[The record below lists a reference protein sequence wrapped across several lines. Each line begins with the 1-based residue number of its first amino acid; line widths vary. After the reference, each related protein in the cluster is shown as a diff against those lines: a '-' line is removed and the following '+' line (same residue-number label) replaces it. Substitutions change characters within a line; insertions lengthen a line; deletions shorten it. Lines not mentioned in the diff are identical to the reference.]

1 MAKTIIFDLD
11 GTLTDSAEGITNS
24 VKLVMSHFNIPIPG
38 MDVLRTFVGPPLHDM
53 FVKHGVPEDRVEEA
67 ISVFRSRYTT
77 IGKYENTPYPGVFD
91 LLQKLK
97 SHRYT
102 LYVATSKPEPQAKDI
117 LQHFQLAP
125 YFDCICGASLDR
137 SRITKEEVLR
147 YLLNMSSTP
156 GETVMVGDTACRSRQ
171 GRRRDVHRRLGFH
184 GSGGREGHPRK
195 GLRRLP
201 DQRRADGSDQS
212 RLYGAA
218 LSARSPRRGDHRRR
232 V

>member
-1 MAKTIIFDLD
+1 MKKTIIFDLD

-38 MDVLRTFVGPPLHDM
+38 MDVLHTFVGPPLHDM

-67 ISVFRSRYTT
+67 IAVFRSRYTT
-77 IGKYENTPYPGVFD
+77 IGKYENTPYPGVFE

-97 SHRYT
+97 KHGHT

-117 LQHFQLAP
+117 LEHFELAP

-147 YLLNMSSTP
+147 YLLDMSPDP
-156 GETVMVGDTACRSRQ
+156 GEAVMVGDTVY
-171 GRRRDVHRRLGFH
+171 DVVGASALG
-184 GSGGREGHPRK
+184 
-195 GLRRLP
+195 LP
-201 DQRRADGSDQS
+201 TIGVAWG
-212 RLYGAA
+212 YGAA
-218 LSARSPRRGDHRRR
+218 ADMAAAGAIAIADTMETLYKLLK
-232 V
+232 

>member
-67 ISVFRSRYTT
+67 IAVFRSRYTT
-77 IGKYENTPYPGVFD
+77 IGKYENTPYPGVFK
-91 LLQKLK
+91 LLQRLK
-97 SHRYT
+97 KRGHT

-117 LQHFQLAP
+117 LEHFELAP

-147 YLLNMSSTP
+147 YLLDMSPDP
-156 GETVMVGDTACRSRQ
+156 GEAVMVGDTVY
-171 GRRRDVHRRLGFH
+171 DVVGASALG
-184 GSGGREGHPRK
+184 
-195 GLRRLP
+195 LP
-201 DQRRADGSDQS
+201 TIGVTWGYGVAAGMAAAGAIAIADTMET
-212 RLYGAA
+212 LYE
-218 LSARSPRRGDHRRR
+218 LLK
-232 V
+232 

>member
-1 MAKTIIFDLD
+1 MGKTIVFDLD

-24 VKLVMSHFNIPIPG
+24 VKLVMTHFNIPIPE

-67 ISVFRSRYTT
+67 IAVFRSRYTT
-77 IGKYENTPYPGVFD
+77 IGKYENYPYPGVFE

-97 SHRYT
+97 DLGYT

-117 LQHFQLAP
+117 LAHFALAP

-147 YLLNMSSTP
+147 YLLNTFPNP
-156 GETVMVGDTACRSRQ
+156 GETVMVGDTVY
-171 GRRRDVHRRLGFH
+171 DVIGAAALGIPTV
-184 GSGGREGHPRK
+184 GVSWG
-195 GLRRLP
+195 
-201 DQRRADGSDQS
+201 
-212 RLYGAA
+212 YGASEDMQKA
-218 LSARSPRRGDHRRR
+218 GVIGIADTMEQLLTLLTQ
-232 V
+232 

>member
-38 MDVLRTFVGPPLHDM
+38 MDILRTFVGPPLHDM
-53 FVKHGVPEDRVEEA
+53 FVKHGVPEDQVEEA
-67 ISVFRSRYTT
+67 IAIFRSRYTT
-77 IGKYENTPYPGVFD
+77 IGKYENTPYPGVFE

-97 SHRYT
+97 KHGHT

-117 LQHFQLAP
+117 LKHFHLAP

-147 YLLNMSSTP
+147 YLLDMSPDP
-156 GETVMVGDTACRSRQ
+156 GETVMVGDTVY
-171 GRRRDVHRRLGFH
+171 DVVGASALGIPTV
-184 GSGGREGHPRK
+184 GVTWG
-195 GLRRLP
+195 
-201 DQRRADGSDQS
+201 
-212 RLYGAA
+212 YGAA
-218 LSARSPRRGDHRRR
+218 ADMSTAGAIAIADTMEALYEILK
-232 V
+232 

>member
-156 GETVMVGDTACRSRQ
+156 GETVMVGDTVY
-171 GRRRDVHRRLGFH
+171 DVVGASALGIPTIGVTWGY
-184 GSGGREGHPRK
+184 GSAEDMIAAGAIKIAQNMNE
-195 GLRRLP
+195 
-201 DQRRADGSDQS
+201 
-212 RLYGAA
+212 LYTI
-218 LSARSPRRGDHRRR
+218 LK
-232 V
+232 